1 MSKIYEAL
9 LRAELERAGKTG
21 SNSNGAKTAEE
32 MALANTLEPYV
43 PEPQP
48 QFRPHFDDLSRFEPP
63 TEPLRP
69 APLPPYAAPVAETSA
84 SPIGAPPPVTVPFP
98 GTAAPGKAAPETV
111 APELFPRASPA
122 AAISEPAPSLTA
134 AAFSPVQTG
143 PARVIA
149 APVPAHA
156 STATAFDPNQVRTLP
171 WTPVLERL
179 PSLAERGRSVEQFR
193 SLRSRLAEFRDSSVP
208 LKSLLVTSGLP
219 QEGKSFVAANLA
231 VSLSRH
237 RANRVL
243 LIDGDIRRSSQHA
256 ILGTSAEP
264 GLTEYLSGKA
274 ELSEVLQRCQ
284 MEESEAAFHNGL
296 SSLTFIAGG
305 SEPDKAADLSGNP
318 RFAELLETVGP
329 HFDWI
334 IIDSSPV
341 NLVSDGVNFARAC
354 DGVLLVARE
363 GVTKFEV
370 AQNAQQQ
377 LKSTNLLGFVLN
389 AVHTASTKTDDYNYG
404 PYGSYGS
411 YGGYGYS
418 TTKR

>member
-21 SNSNGAKTAEE
+21 SNTNGVKTAEE
-32 MALANTLEPYV
+32 VALANTLEPYV

-48 QFRPHFDDLSRFEPP
+48 QFRPHFDDLSRFEPS

-69 APLPPYAAPVAETSA
+69 APLPPSAAPPTATPAAAVTA
-84 SPIGAPPPVTVPFP
+84 PAPPTVSFP
-98 GTAAPGKAAPETV
+98 GTVPEGMAAQGMTAPEPV
-111 APELFPRASPA
+111 PLFSTA
-122 AAISEPAPSLTA
+122 AAIYQPTPSPAVVVSQVQSAPSPA
-134 AAFSPVQTG
+134 IA
-143 PARVIA
+143 ARV
-149 APVPAHA
+149 PSQT
-156 STATAFDPNQVRTLP
+156 STPTAFDPNRVRTLP

-274 ELSEVLQRCQ
+274 ELSEVLQRCE
-284 MEESEAAFHNGL
+284 MEEPEAAFHNGL

-318 RFAELLETVGP
+318 RFAELLEIVGP

-377 LKSTNLLGFVLN
+377 LKSTNILGFVLN